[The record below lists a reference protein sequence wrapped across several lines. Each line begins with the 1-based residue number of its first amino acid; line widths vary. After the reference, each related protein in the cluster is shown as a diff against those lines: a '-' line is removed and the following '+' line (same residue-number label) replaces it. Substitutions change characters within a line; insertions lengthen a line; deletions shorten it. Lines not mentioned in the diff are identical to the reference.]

1 MIFYFLPDNYFFT
14 DYAQVITRQL
24 SICFRLAWRLLFTPE
39 RNIGEIPTSKK
50 REEKTMKILG
60 TLLLLGSLGL
70 GGCEFVAGA
79 ATGALATGAGY
90 EINANRQL
98 NKLEDDY
105 RNERISRREY
115 ERRKDQLER
124 GSIIY

>member
-1 MIFYFLPDNYFFT
+1 MKN
-14 DYAQVITRQL
+14 
-24 SICFRLAWRLLFTPE
+24 LAA
-39 RNIGEIPTSKK
+39 
-50 REEKTMKILG
+50 
-60 TLLLLGSLGL
+60 LLLLGSLGL

-90 EINANRQL
+90 EINAKRQMDRV
-98 NKLEDDY
+98 EEDY

-115 ERRKDQLER
+115 ERRRNQIER